1 MKLAL
6 TRNLEHLVELFHIEW
21 SHFTN
26 QDQSAPL
33 QKKKTPNMVVV
44 ISLSDIGV
52 ISSCF
57 DSYLRVSRPAVFFS
71 SASFSLKFYVTP
83 VHLRSN
89 EFPNGELFIGLFSAT
104 L

>member
-6 TRNLEHLVELFHIEW
+6 TRNLEHLVELSHIEW
-21 SHFTN
+21 SHFTI

-33 QKKKTPNMVVV
+33 QKKPPNMVVV
-44 ISLSDIGV
+44 ISLPDVGV

-57 DSYLRVSRPAVFFS
+57 DSHLRVSRPAVFFS
-71 SASFSLKFYVTP
+71 SASSSLKFYVTP

-89 EFPNGELFIGLFSAT
+89 EFPNGELFIGLFSAI